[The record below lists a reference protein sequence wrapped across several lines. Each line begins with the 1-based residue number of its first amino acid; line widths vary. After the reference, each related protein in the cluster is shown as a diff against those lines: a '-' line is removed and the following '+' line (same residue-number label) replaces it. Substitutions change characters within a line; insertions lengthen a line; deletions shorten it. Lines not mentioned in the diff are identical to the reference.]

1 MKTIKFRAKTK
12 NGEWIYNLAPLV
24 PFSVFDLPEIDR
36 DTLTQFTGLHDCHGA
51 EIYEGDF
58 LKVNLSEGYK
68 MLLVCY
74 NEDIMGFCL
83 AHLEDW
89 YDPFLYNRYQA
100 SVSWWERFKDN
111 IEVIGNRYDNP
122 EVFDQYAQESRV

>member
-24 PFSVFDLPEIDR
+24 PFSVFDPTDFDR
-36 DTLTQFTGLHDCHGA
+36 DTLTQFTGLHDCHGV

-58 LKVNLSEGYK
+58 LKINLSEGYK
-68 MLLVCY
+68 IRLVCY
-74 NEDIMGFCL
+74 NEGVMGFCL

-89 YDPFLYNRYQA
+89 NDPFLYNLYQF
-100 SVSWWERFKDN
+100 SFSWWERFKND
-111 IEVIGNRYDNP
+111 IEVIGNRYDNQAIF
-122 EVFDQYAQESRV
+122 EAYAK

>member
-24 PFSVFDLPEIDR
+24 PFSVSDPTDFDR
-36 DTLTQFTGLHDCHGA
+36 DTLTQFTGLHDCHGV

-58 LKVNLSEGYK
+58 LKINLSEGYK
-68 MLLVCY
+68 IRLVCY
-74 NEDIMGFCL
+74 NEDVMGFCL

-89 YDPFLYNRYQA
+89 NDPFLYNLYQF
-100 SVSWWERFKDN
+100 SFSWWERFKND
-111 IEVIGNRYDNP
+111 IEVIGNRYDNQAIF
-122 EVFDQYAQESRV
+122 EAYAK

>member
-24 PFSVFDLPEIDR
+24 PFSVFELTEIDI
-36 DTLTQFTGLHDCHGA
+36 DTLTQFTGLHDCHGV

-58 LKVNLSEGYK
+58 LKINLSEGYK
-68 MLLVCY
+68 IRLVCY
-74 NEDIMGFCL
+74 NEDVMGFCL

-89 YDPFLYNRYQA
+89 NDPFLYNLYQF
-100 SVSWWERFKDN
+100 SFSWWERFKND
-111 IEVIGNRYDNP
+111 IEVIGNRYDNQAIF
-122 EVFDQYAQESRV
+122 EVYAK

>member
-24 PFSVFDLPEIDR
+24 PFSVFDLTEIDR
-36 DTLTQFTGLHDCHGA
+36 DTLTQFTGLHDCHGV

-58 LKVNLSEGYK
+58 LKINLSEGYK
-68 MLLVCY
+68 IRLVCY
-74 NEDIMGFCL
+74 NEDVMGFCL

-89 YDPFLYNRYQA
+89 NDPFLYNLYQF
-100 SVSWWERFKDN
+100 SFSWWERFKND
-111 IEVIGNRYDNP
+111 IEVIGNRYDNQAI
-122 EVFDQYAQESRV
+122 FKAYAK

>member
-24 PFSVFDLPEIDR
+24 PVSVFDLAEIDR
-36 DTLTQFTGLHDCHGA
+36 DTLTQFTGLHDCHGG

-68 MLLVCY
+68 IRLVCY
-74 NEDIMGFCL
+74 NEDVMGFCL

-89 YDPFLYNRYQA
+89 SDPFLYNLYQF
-100 SVSWWERFKDN
+100 SFSWWERFKDD
-111 IEVIGNRYDNP
+111 IEVIGNRYDNKAIF
-122 EVFDQYAQESRV
+122 EAYAK